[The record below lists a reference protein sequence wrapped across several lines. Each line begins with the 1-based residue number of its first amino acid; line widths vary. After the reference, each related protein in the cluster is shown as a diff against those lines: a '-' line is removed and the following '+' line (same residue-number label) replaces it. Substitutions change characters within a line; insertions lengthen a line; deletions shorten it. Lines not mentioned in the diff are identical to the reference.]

1 MSTTPAES
9 AENPDPQALV
19 RRLGELSRLNLAPEE
34 VRATAPHLERILEA
48 FQELEQAQL
57 DEEPP
62 ETIAA
67 PGAGRQDTATPSLA
81 PDRLLCNAPERIE
94 NFYGVPKTIGGPA

>member
-1 MSTTPAES
+1 MEMKKIGEPV
-9 AENPDPQALV
+9 V
-19 RRLGELSRLNLAPEE
+19 RL
-34 VRATAPHLERILEA
+34 LERGREVAARISARTLAISLGAGIILG
-48 FQELEQAQL
+48 LGL
-57 DEEPP
+57 LLYLRPPVSLEEPP
-62 ETIAA
+62 ETVAA